1 MRSTSSFGRFLT
13 PLDRALDSLHSMDVS
28 VLQTKLPDVGRWVD
42 NVVQQHRRFARP
54 VTSLAFGRL
63 PQYFQFGTLN
73 RAFVVEVDV
82 IPKPPLTALGLH
94 QFEAFE
100 HMDADGI
107 TYGDTYFI
115 RRERAADEALHF
127 HELVHIVQWQILGPE
142 RFILAY
148 AVGLAG
154 GGYSTNP
161 FEQIAYA
168 LQDRFCSS
176 AESFSVEPLVW
187 RHVSQTMSTLSNSVS
202 R

>member
-1 MRSTSSFGRFLT
+1 
-13 PLDRALDSLHSMDVS
+13 MDVS
-28 VLQTKLPDVGRWVD
+28 LLQAKLPDVSKWVD
-42 NVVQQHRRFARP
+42 GVVQQHRCFARP
-54 VTSLAFGRL
+54 VTSLAFARL
-63 PQYFQFGTLN
+63 PQYFQFETMS

-100 HMDADGI
+100 QTDADGI
-107 TYGDTYFI
+107 TYRDTYFV
-115 RRERAADEALHF
+115 RRERAADESLHF
-127 HELVHIVQWQILGPE
+127 HELVHIVQWQILGPD

-148 AVGLAG
+148 ALGLAG

-161 FEQIAYA
+161 FEHIAYA
-168 LQDRFCSS
+168 LQDRFSSS